1 MSKSYTKKQ
10 TDTQH
15 LFPKIN
21 LIIIKVSFLSLRKE
35 TYSTSVCPVFELSLT
50 FNGVYLSGRIQCVR
64 V

>member
-15 LFPKIN
+15 LFPQIN

-35 TYSTSVCPVFELSLT
+35 TYSTSVCPVVE
-50 FNGVYLSGRIQCVR
+50 
-64 V
+64 